1 MNDRISIGTGIAAIV
16 AGLGY
21 FAGQAGELVF
31 GSPSKEV
38 DILFVVLGGIGLVAL
53 AAALWGLRRVLAHP
67 RRVRV
72 GLRIALVGAVLL
84 GLFGVQ
90 TVIQVVRTGHVP
102 QVFALFGLGM
112 LLVIAGQLL
121 FASGLRMVVGAA
133 WLLPIVAALGA
144 VVALST
150 DAYLTVGAWHLPST
164 HDIGLFV
171 FEAAWVALG
180 VALLGSRRGVRTA
193 RSQLTRRAAGTNVHI
208 RS

>member
-1 MNDRISIGTGIAAIV
+1 MNDRVSIGTGIAAIV

-38 DILFVVLGGIGLVAL
+38 GTLFVVLGGIGLVAL

-84 GLFGVQ
+84 GLFAVQ
-90 TVIQVVRTGHVP
+90 TVIQVVRIGHVP
-102 QVFALFGLGM
+102 EVFALFGLGM

-121 FASGLRMVVGAA
+121 FASGLRSLVGAA
-133 WLLPIVAALGA
+133 WLLAIVGAFGA
-144 VVALST
+144 VVALFT
-150 DAYLTVGAWHLPST
+150 DAYLTMGSWHLPST

-171 FEAAWVALG
+171 FEAAWVTLG
-180 VALLGSRRGVRTA
+180 VALLVSRRGLRTE
-193 RSQLTRRAAGTNVHI
+193 RSQPTRATLGSV
-208 RS
+208 